1 MNKYD
6 IYVAHLRFKKPDG
19 SILEEN
25 NPILILDPNNLIVI
39 AVKCTSHWVRLCNN
53 ADYLIKNYKGTG
65 LNRET
70 VIMFDYPMRITL
82 EDILYKIGKL
92 NNFDIKWV
100 DNYVNNLL
108 KNFKK

>member
-39 AVKCTSHWVRLCNN
+39 AVKCTSH
-53 ADYLIKNYKGTG
+53 
-65 LNRET
+65 
-70 VIMFDYPMRITL
+70 
-82 EDILYKIGKL
+82 
-92 NNFDIKWV
+92 
-100 DNYVNNLL
+100 
-108 KNFKK
+108 